1 MKYALIIFAFLPFAI
16 NAYSQNTKGFSV
28 PKTTENNVTGKT
40 YALIVG
46 VAKYKNPAIPQLKY
60 ADRDAMA
67 FKNYLVATGVDSNNI
82 TLLLNEKATV
92 SEFWANIGFLIDVAK
107 KGDKVF
113 IYFSGHGDVE
123 NKTVV
128 KDAYLLPYDAPKCV
142 YPAGAIAVVL
152 LKSWIA
158 QLSASGI
165 QAIFIA
171 DACRSGNLAGGREGM
186 EAAAAMLKENWQ
198 DEIKILS
205 CQPGELSLEG
215 KQWGGGRGLFSYELI
230 KGMEGAA
237 DKNKDGKVTLR
248 ELNLYMM
255 DKVPDEANPLPQNP
269 ALYGNMET
277 VISVVMPNM
286 QQEGTTIDNTMLA
299 RVDVKGFEESLLA
312 GLDDSIKY
320 NYKMFK
326 TALDREYYNQHHD
339 MPAYQ
344 YYCRIPDNEKTHLL
358 VALMKRDLCS
368 EIMSDAQYSLD
379 KILHNRPE
387 DPHTFKR
394 LGYSMKIIRNI
405 LGDKKLNDLGFLP
418 KVYFFEAYGML
429 SQWRSSDT
437 IAKRTLM
444 LKMDTAINLAPNA
457 AYLYYTRGNFLKNK
471 FHNENAAIADYRKS
485 IQLSPAFLFPYDGLQ
500 GFYEQKKQFDSVLYS
515 VTKMLQLSST
525 NDDSAISLYSFAC
538 YYALMG
544 NEQDAIKYLEMS
556 IVHGWRYFS
565 IIYDDSDLISI
576 RSLPEFEVLMGK
588 YFSWD
593 LAGYYSLKNDKK
605 NAIKYFEQG
614 LVNELIDLHYSSSFQ
629 QYNLYKLIQ
638 QETDP
643 NKQHQMI
650 VLAFYNYIQID
661 GDLTNIHSM
670 PEFKTIMKKYFPDIF
685 DSRDEINI
693 GMYDSACH
701 YSLMND
707 KQSAIKYLTQALDH
721 ELNDP
726 NYKSHYQIGDL
737 YRLFQQ
743 NPALNNIRSM
753 PEFKALTK
761 KYFPNDYKE

>member
-1 MKYALIIFAFLPFAI
+1 MKHAIMIFAFLLFAI
-16 NAYSQNTKGFSV
+16 SAHSQNTKGFSV
-28 PKTTENNVTGKT
+28 PKTAENNVTGKT

-46 VAKYKNPAIPQLKY
+46 VAKYKNPAIPQLQY

-67 FKNYLVATGVDSNNI
+67 FRNYLVATGVDSNNI

-230 KGMEGAA
+230 KGMTGAA

-255 DKVPDEANPLPQNP
+255 DKVPDEASPLPQNP

-277 VISVVMPNM
+277 VVSVVMPNM
-286 QQEGTTIDNTMLA
+286 QQEVTTIDNTMLA

-326 TALDREYYNQHHD
+326 ETLERSYYDQRHD

-344 YYCRIPDNEKTHLL
+344 YYCKIPDNDKTHLL

-379 KILHNRPE
+379 KLLHNRLE
-387 DPHTFKR
+387 DSHVFRR
-394 LGYSMKIIRNI
+394 LGSSMEILRNI
-405 LGDKKLNDLGFLP
+405 LGDKKLNELGFLP
-418 KVYFFEAYGML
+418 KLYFFEAYCIFNKVH
-429 SQWRSSDT
+429 SSDT
-437 IAKRTLM
+437 AANNLLM
-444 LKMDTAINLAPNA
+444 LKIDSAINLAPNA
-457 AYLYYTRGNFLKNK
+457 AYLYTIRGAFWGSR
-471 FHNENAAIADYRKS
+471 FHNESAAIADYRKS
-485 IQLSPAFLFPYDGLQ
+485 IQLSPGLFAPYDGM
-500 GFYEQKKQFDSVLYS
+500 FTVFRKKGQFDSCHYYI
-515 VTKMLQLSST
+515 TKEIESSNT
-525 NDDSAISLYSFAC
+525 RDDSSHSLYELAC
-538 YYALMG
+538 YYSLI
-544 NEQDAIKYLEMS
+544 NNKPDAIKALAISMAD
-556 IVHGWRYFS
+556 GFTYFP
-565 IIYDDSDLISI
+565 IISTDSDLDSI
-576 RSLPEFEVLMGK
+576 RSMPDFKALMGK
-588 YFSWD
+588 YFSFT
-593 LAGYYSLKNDKK
+593 LAESYAKKNDKI
-605 NAIKYFEQG
+605 NAMDYFEQALNHEFQALNHDFKEPYTSYFQG
-614 LVNELIDLHYSSSFQ
+614 WEQFKPVQREPDLA
-629 QYNLYKLIQ
+629 KR
-638 QETDP
+638 
-643 NKQHQMI
+643 HQMF
-650 VLAFYNYIQID
+650 VLAFFSGIQHD
-661 GDLTNIHSM
+661 TNFDNIRSS
-670 PEFKTIMKKYFPDIF
+670 PEFKALMKKYFP
-685 DSRDEINI
+685 E
-693 GMYDSACH
+693 
-701 YSLMND
+701 
-707 KQSAIKYLTQALDH
+707 Q
-721 ELNDP
+721 
-726 NYKSHYQIGDL
+726 
-737 YRLFQQ
+737 
-743 NPALNNIRSM
+743 
-753 PEFKALTK
+753 
-761 KYFPNDYKE
+761 YKE